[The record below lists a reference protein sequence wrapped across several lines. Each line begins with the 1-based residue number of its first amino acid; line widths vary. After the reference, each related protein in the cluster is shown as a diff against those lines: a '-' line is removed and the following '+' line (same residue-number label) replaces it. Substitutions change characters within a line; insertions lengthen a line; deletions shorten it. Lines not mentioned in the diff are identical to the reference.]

1 MVGTVLFLLVSLR
14 AVIELVVW
22 VMIGRLILRLLA
34 GRAAMDNAVLRLF
47 DGFLRPPRALVQR
60 LLPRVSIAWRD
71 GLLFLLLL
79 SLWLSL
85 GVGKWWL
92 LT

>member
-1 MVGTVLFLLVSLR
+1 MVATVLFLLVSLR
-14 AVIELVVW
+14 AVIELIVW

-34 GRAAMDNAVLRLF
+34 GRAAPDNAVLCLF
-47 DGFLRPPRALVQR
+47 DGFLRPPRALVLR
-60 LLPRVSIAWRD
+60 LLPGASIALRD

-79 SLWLSL
+79 SLWLGL